1 MFSNKQNQN
10 LSDVNF
16 NKCQLVSKRI
26 AALFLCISR
35 SKLAYLTNPNHKYY
49 DPDFP
54 KPILVGRSVRFDV
67 ADLLAYVALK
77 K

>member
-10 LSDVNF
+10 LSIVNF
-16 NKCQLVSKRI
+16 NQCQLVSKRI
-26 AALFLCISR
+26 AALFLSISR

-54 KPILVGRSVRFDV
+54 KPIHIGKSVRFDK
-67 ADLLAYVALK
+67 AQLLAYIATK
-77 K
+77 R